1 MRRRFAAV
9 VVTAVAA
16 TTGALAGSPAA
27 AGANDDE
34 AIAKRALLRA
44 SDLPDSWE
52 ADESAD
58 PDQDDPAEGRVPE
71 CEDIEAAIDKGDKSP
86 HADSPQFDDGD
97 DPNGIASVSN
107 EVFVFPKAK
116 GAKRYLAPFKAD
128 EAADC
133 LLGRA
138 EVIPNILDAELVDLD
153 VAGAGTDGVGYSALL
168 TFDNE
173 GVPFTLAVDVVVV
186 RVGRAIVTFAAENA
200 DEPLPI
206 GPDLLRAVTDRLEE
220 AL

>member
-9 VVTAVAA
+9 VVTVVAA
-16 TTGALAGSPAA
+16 TTVALAASPAT
-27 AGANDDE
+27 AGDDDE
-34 AIAKRALLRA
+34 AIAKKAVLRA
-44 SDLPDSWE
+44 SDLPDGWE

-58 PDQDDPAEGRVPE
+58 PDEDDPAEGRVPE
-71 CEDIEAAIDKGDKSP
+71 CEDIEAAIDKGDRTP

-97 DPNGIASVSN
+97 DPNGIAAVSS

-128 EAADC
+128 AAADC

-153 VAGAGTDGVGYSALL
+153 VAGAGTDGVGYSVLL
-168 TFDNE
+168 TLDNE
-173 GVPFTLAVDVVVV
+173 GVPFTFAVDVVVV
-186 RVGRAIVTFAAENA
+186 RVGRGIVTFAAENA

-206 GPDLLRAVTDRLEE
+206 GPDLLRAVTGRLEE